1 MILSGKKTWIFLVTV
16 TLIIS
21 GIKPLSGQAMP
32 EVLDSGTLQEQLDFI
47 QNRTLIYENFRAI
60 REDMFQRIK
69 NNSLDSLNSA
79 KRQMDDLAVHL
90 NNLDAEIDSLSLLLG
105 DTRGELNLAVENRD
119 NISFLGIPM
128 NKTAYNMLVWVI
140 IGGLTVLL
148 VIGFM
153 FYFRN
158 RNVTVNTLTEIHEL
172 KEEFENY
179 KKESR
184 ERREKLVIEHFNE
197 MKKLKEQMS

>member
-1 MILSGKKTWIFLVTV
+1 MILSGKKTWIFLVAV
-16 TLIIS
+16 TFIIS
-21 GIKPLSGQAMP
+21 GIKPLSGQPMP
-32 EVLDSGTLQEQLDFI
+32 EVLDSGTLQEQLDHI

-69 NNSLDSLNSA
+69 NNAIDSLNSA
-79 KRQMDDLAVHL
+79 KRQMEDLSVHL
-90 NNLDAEIDSLSLLLG
+90 GNLDAEIDSLSLLLG
-105 DTRGELNLAVENRD
+105 NTRGELNLAVENRD

-128 NKTAYNMLVWVI
+128 NKTGYNMMVWVI
-140 IGGLTVLL
+140 IGGLTALL
-148 VIGFM
+148 VIGLI
-153 FYFRN
+153 FYFRS

-179 KKESR
+179 RKESR

-197 MKKLKEQMS
+197 MKKFKEQMS